1 MNNTAEAL
9 NYAETFEDIKKLG
22 GNTAQIISGITISSV
37 KEIKDAIAF
46 YKEEL
51 AYSTDESYKAI
62 CTNQKDLLLRIMIA
76 KVRLTGSLLGIKKVT
91 EDIESDLSDIST
103 NNNLNIKENK
113 NFDKEAIIEERKNKG
128 KILDIKGKII
138 STFNNNKNQEE
149 KNSDSNKNKET
160 EPMLLENIE
169 KKCIILLKNPKV
181 EENKIIDFL
190 KNTLGEG
197 NYKTDKNFSK
207 EVVTSKKWSEKEI
220 TTFLTKAK
228 EKMHS
233 ELADE
238 KEAKK
243 ENTSKTEDKKVIPI
257 TDSLKDTKADVKPE
271 VKAEVKENKEKDVN
285 LKFQDVYEEGKTKI
299 KNNES
304 VKDIMDWFVNI
315 VLNNNISGVKLKE
328 NTEFEAKSIFYNIF
342 TSAFNS
348 KDQEI
353 AKADLLKLKKENS
366 EKWNDESI
374 KADLIEVAKT
384 LDYKKDGS
392 LAKVCMK
399 LRSKYNPLKEKNKV
413 EITEI
418 KDMLKPLIE
427 EHNADY
433 WKSYQELLN
442 INVPLAKKAEQ
453 TVKEEKKSDSSS
465 ETKDSSSNT
474 ETKSLEKEVAV
485 TGNPTSQEKNTS
497 SKDNTSQVK
506 EDNKKEEISSPETKN
521 DIPEQK
527 TDTPVA
533 TPTENVQTASKEEV
547 KKTDVQPEKNTEI
560 TSSTEP
566 GVKIA
571 SKIYGNLK
579 NEKELYTILDKCDD
593 YKKMTDLAKK
603 LNELS
608 KSGNFKDAM
617 SVLYH
622 YTITKNQIEDF
633 KDMDL
638 KQVETFYKVN
648 FHDKYLNEINKKR
661 EESKSNKDESNV
673 SDSNTE
679 FGSILSSKDKKEFQ
693 TSVLD
698 YLLKSEI
705 ETEKGDK
712 EVDKTK
718 LSILVNSLLD
728 RSDINSRGKY
738 ARRISRNKKAD
749 VYRMIN
755 NIYINFKES

>member
-418 KDMLKPLIE
+418 KDMLKPLIK